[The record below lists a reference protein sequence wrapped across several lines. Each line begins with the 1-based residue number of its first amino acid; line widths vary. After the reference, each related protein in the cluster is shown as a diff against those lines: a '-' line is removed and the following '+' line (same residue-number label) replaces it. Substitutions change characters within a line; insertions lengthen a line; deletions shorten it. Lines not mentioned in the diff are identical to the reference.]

1 MKKISIFVLSFATLV
16 LFSGCQQSEI
26 IEDTI
31 TTNSES
37 AISPKQDV
45 LADFE
50 EEATIKETIDIS
62 TLQMELE
69 TDNANKRVLFFSTD
83 KGQKRYK
90 SIFIKRTERLKII
103 DLSDDNILY
112 NQEIH

>member
-1 MKKISIFVLSFATLV
+1 
-16 LFSGCQQSEI
+16 
-26 IEDTI
+26 
-31 TTNSES
+31 
-37 AISPKQDV
+37 
-45 LADFE
+45 
-50 EEATIKETIDIS
+50 
-62 TLQMELE
+62 MELE

-103 DLSDDNILY
+103 DLSDDNMLY